1 MLHTIMLNQNSDFR
15 RLYYRGKSRNHS
27 YLITYARKNKLGIN
41 RIGIT
46 TSKKIGKAHSRNR
59 AKRIIREA
67 YRQNEHMVPLG
78 WDFVFVARTITT
90 TLNMNKIKPIMVSQ
104 IEYLTNGKK
113 ENKKPNLQKTKWKN
127 FLSI

>member
-27 YLITYARKNKLGIN
+27 FLITYARKNNLGIN

-46 TSKKIGKAHSRNR
+46 TSKKIGKAHLRNR

-67 YRQNEHMVPLG
+67 YRQNENIVPLG
-78 WDFVFVARTITT
+78 WDFVFVARTVTT
-90 TLNMNKIKPIMVSQ
+90 KLNMNSIKPIMASH
-104 IEYLTNGKK
+104 IEFLTQ
-113 ENKKPNLQKTKWKN
+113 NKDIKNKPNLQK
-127 FLSI
+127 

>member
-15 RLYYRGKSRNHS
+15 RLYYRGKSRNHPFI
-27 YLITYARKNKLGIN
+27 ITYARKNNLGKN

-67 YRQNEHMVPLG
+67 YRLNENIVPLG
-78 WDFVFVARTITT
+78 WDFVFVARTVTT
-90 TLNMNKIKPIMVSQ
+90 TLNMNDIRPIMASH
-104 IEYLTNGKK
+104 IEFLTQEKK
-113 ENKKPNLQKTKWKN
+113 NNNNKQDLQ
-127 FLSI
+127 